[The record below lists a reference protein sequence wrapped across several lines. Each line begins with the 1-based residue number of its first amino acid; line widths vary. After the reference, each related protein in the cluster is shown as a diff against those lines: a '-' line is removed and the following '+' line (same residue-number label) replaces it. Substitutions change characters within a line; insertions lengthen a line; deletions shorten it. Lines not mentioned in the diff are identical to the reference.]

1 MSSKTTGFA
10 ELPKFKDKVM
20 YMTGANTNSK
30 LQKSYT
36 ISSSFK
42 GIVRLSPNNHT
53 IFSED
58 STHQLSQEDEKI
70 EGLLYSD
77 SITFEQGALS
87 AMKSNCDIKRRM
99 IIASQSTGYFVNFRI
114 SDRDVEFDNLGV
126 IGMAKTQH
134 LTLYTQDN
142 TYTNKSFLLN
152 GKRMPTRPSDTINDI
167 HYTNKQYN
175 EIASY
180 DQKKVIVTQQGD
192 KSELLYGVMDQ
203 NNQRTYRYKR
213 TRLFIRDAIMQALLS
228 LQTIPTGSIHFV
240 PITIAQYKALCKKQK
255 PNINLEYDANGV
267 ATTDPIV
274 RDFLLCDGR
283 QYFTRDFP
291 ELAKTLWNEYIKIWK
306 PVTGTGTKGNS
317 FLYPLENSPTEEQ
330 GHQVNNYYEQGN
342 IKTFRVPDLRHM
354 FIAAVPAQGQKGYN
368 FDEVI
373 SVNNNFYNN
382 TGSYFPDNLPVYSQ
396 KYKEDNHRHF
406 IAYGTYSTSLF
417 SSTADFH
424 TSKLNN
430 YITTRFPHDPQDK
443 RLNPLLGDSGRC
455 GLLYLTNHPFYMGY
469 DYYNGFGCRNE
480 AGGNSAVGDRIGRN
494 QVGVDAVPAHFW
506 ASIPMVNNGKPK
518 TQQSYPTD
526 AKAMA
531 GHSSIQIPSLT
542 NTNGYKD
549 NFGRENRPNFW
560 AMIPLIKI

>member
-53 IFSED
+53 IFAED

-77 SITFEQGALS
+77 SITFEQGALA

-114 SDRDVEFDNLGV
+114 SDRDVQFDNLGI

-134 LTLYTQDN
+134 ITLYSTDN
-142 TYTNKSFLLN
+142 THANKSFLLN
-152 GKRMPTRPSDTINDI
+152 GKRMPTRASDTVNNVY
-167 HYTNKQYN
+167 YTTKQRDV
-175 EIASY
+175 IASY
-180 DQKKVIVTQQGD
+180 DQKKVIVTGDGD
-192 KSELLYGVMDQ
+192 KSELLYGIIDQ

-240 PITIAQYKALCKKQK
+240 PVTIAQYKELCKKQK
-255 PNINLEYDANGV
+255 PNMNLEYDSNGV
-267 ATTDPIV
+267 PTTDPIV

-306 PVTGTGTKGNS
+306 PVTGTAGNP

-330 GHQVNNYYEQGN
+330 GHQVNNYNEQGN
-342 IKTFRVPDLRHM
+342 KKTFRVPDLRHM
-354 FIAAVPAQGQKGYN
+354 FIAAVPAQGQVGFN

-373 SVNNNFYNN
+373 TVNNNFYNN

-396 KYKEDNHRHF
+396 KYKADDHRHF
-406 IAYGTYSTSLF
+406 VAYGTYSASLF

-424 TSKLNN
+424 TSSVNN
-430 YITTRFPHDPQDK
+430 YITTRFSFAENDK
-443 RLNPLLGDSGRC
+443 RLNTISGGGRC
-455 GLLYLTNHPFYMGY
+455 GIMYLTNHPFYMGY
-469 DYYNGFGCRNE
+469 DYYNGFGCRNH
-480 AGGNSAVGDRIGRN
+480 AGGNMANGARVGRN
-494 QVGVDAVPAHFW
+494 QTGVDAVPAHFW
-506 ASIPMVNNGKPK
+506 ASIPMPNNGKPK

-526 AKAMA
+526 VKAMA
-531 GHSSIQIPSLT
+531 GHSSIQVPSLT
-542 NTNGYKD
+542 DTSGYTAL
-549 NFGRENRPNFW
+549 FGRENNPNFW